1 MTQIAADQLRANL
14 ESCAANP
21 AMEAENITL
30 PSSMANKAARALIAV
45 GAAGLALTVLGGF
58 VVGAKHAL
66 ASYMVGVMGVLA
78 LSLGALVFHMVF
90 NLANSGWHVTIRRQ
104 MENIMTQI
112 PLCIAMVAVFIVIEL
127 ASGGVLLTWMTDEM
141 RNSTLVVH
149 KAPYL
154 NTLFFVLRFFI
165 YAFVWIFLTTRLRA
179 LSVEQDASGDP
190 MLTRKARYMSGWGL
204 LAFALTVSFATFD
217 WMMSMDFRFFST
229 MWGVYY
235 FAGAAASSMALL
247 AIIFAVLRGLG
258 RVTGAVT
265 EEHFADIAKLML
277 GFTVFWAYVA
287 YSQYFLIWYANIPE
301 ETFYL
306 IRRQTDGWQW
316 LGTLLIFGHFAAPF
330 LVLLFRPVKRS
341 TLGLALVGV
350 WIIAMQFA
358 DMIWIM
364 RPMVYAGVPAAE
376 VPGAATWWVD
386 AVAIIGVLG
395 LYLGTLV
402 RRIGAGPLVPLKDPR
417 LHESLAHKNF
427 VG

>member
-1 MTQIAADQLRANL
+1 MTQIAADHLRANL
-14 ESCAANP
+14 EGCAANP
-21 AMEAENITL
+21 AMEKENITL
-30 PSSMANKAARALIAV
+30 PSSMANKAGGALIAV
-45 GAAGLALTVLGGF
+45 GVGGLALTVVGGF
-58 VVGAKHAL
+58 VVGTKHAL

-78 LSLGALVFHMVF
+78 ISLGALVFHMVL
-90 NLANSGWHVTIRRQ
+90 NLTNAGWHVTIRRQ
-104 MENIMTQI
+104 MENVMTQI

-127 ASGGVLLTWMTDEM
+127 ASGGILLTWMTEEARD
-141 RNSTLVVH
+141 TLMVTN
-149 KAPYL
+149 KAPFL
-154 NTLFFVLRFFI
+154 NPLFFVLRFFI

-204 LAFALTVSFATFD
+204 LAFALTVSFSTFD

-235 FAGAAASSMALL
+235 FAGAAASSMAMI

-265 EEHFADIAKLML
+265 EEHFADIAKLMF
-277 GFTVFWAYVA
+277 GFTVFWAYIA

-301 ETFYL
+301 ETYYL
-306 IRRQTDGWQW
+306 IRRQSGGWQG
-316 LGTLLIFGHFAAPF
+316 LGTLLILGHFVAPF

-341 TLGLALVGV
+341 TFGLALVGV

-364 RPMVYAGVPAAE
+364 RPMVYAGLPAAE
-376 VPGAATWWVD
+376 VPGPENWWVD

-417 LHESLAHKNF
+417 LHESLAHKNY